1 MLTLSRGA
9 VAVVQVRQS
18 QQLEREGVTWISHLV
33 TRELGWVFR
42 EQPTVDVGIDAHLEV
57 VDGTTSK
64 ATGQL
69 LAVQIK
75 AGLSYFASPT
85 EDGWWFVGDTAHI
98 EYWLGHSLPVL
109 VMLYNPETQRVYWQ
123 HVSRQTAFSTGKGW
137 KIHVPVTQELSAQ
150 SVVEIQPLARPSSE
164 LQGLQGLLAWDI
176 EGETTWAS
184 WPEKAE
190 FYRHL
195 LSARLHILFSSVVA
209 ISEVRHDSM
218 PVDMTVWLTMGRT
231 FDVAL
236 IHPSSRLDRLI
247 ARGKDALAPIVAVVC
262 GAQNLSECPQLRGL
276 TIDPPLFFAAWS
288 PETGG
293 DEDLRNAVKHAIRW
307 LAGPDEDWC

>member
-1 MLTLSRGA
+1 M
-9 VAVVQVRQS
+9 
-18 QQLEREGVTWISHLV
+18 TWISHLV

-85 EDGWWFVGDTAHI
+85 EEGWWFVGDTAHM

-109 VMLYNPETQRVYWQ
+109 VMLYNPETQKVYWQ
-123 HVSRQTAFSTGKGW
+123 RVSRQTAVSTGKGW

-150 SVVEIQPLARPSSE
+150 SVVEIQPFARPSSE
-164 LQGLQGLLAWDI
+164 LHGLQGLLAWDI
-176 EGETTWAS
+176 EGENTWAS

-190 FYRHL
+190 LYRHL
-195 LSARLHILFSSVVA
+195 LSARLHMLFRSVVG
-209 ISEVRHDSM
+209 ITEVRGESM
-218 PVDMTVWLTMGRT
+218 PVDMTVWLTMGRNI
-231 FDVAL
+231 DVAL

-247 ARGKDALAPIVAVVC
+247 ARGKDALDPVVAVVC
-262 GAQNLSECPQLRGL
+262 GAQNLSEFPQLRGL

-288 PETGG
+288 PEAGG
-293 DEDLRNAVKHAIRW
+293 DEDLRTAMEHAIRW
-307 LAGPDEDWC
+307 LCGPDEVWC